1 MFLSITFA
9 QPHFRKP
16 IYAKEKYNWS
26 IEEFRIGDM
35 FHYFVYAMVKGG
47 ELSEA
52 DKNLSK
58 STKTSVIRENRQF
71 DLNENDISN
80 LGSDLT

>member
-1 MFLSITFA
+1 
-9 QPHFRKP
+9 
-16 IYAKEKYNWS
+16 
-26 IEEFRIGDM
+26 M

-58 STKTSVIRENRQF
+58 STKTSLIRENRQF